1 VLFFSIAIEVQR
13 NESSPAPFAD
23 GELSMARDRSMSL
36 DRQTKLELLLSV
48 IGTIVL
54 VAFAAFFLVDR

>member
-1 VLFFSIAIEVQR
+1 
-13 NESSPAPFAD
+13 
-23 GELSMARDRSMSL
+23 MAL
-36 DRQTKLELLLSV
+36 DRQTKREFLLWV

>member
-1 VLFFSIAIEVQR
+1 MDRGCKGRIC
-13 NESSPAPFAD
+13 
-23 GELSMARDRSMSL
+23 ARDRSMFL
-36 DRQTKLELLLSV
+36 DRQTRLELLLWV

>member
-1 VLFFSIAIEVQR
+1 
-13 NESSPAPFAD
+13 
-23 GELSMARDRSMSL
+23 MSL
-36 DRQTKLELLLSV
+36 DRQTKLEIFLFV